1 MFNQPSFHPN
11 KQYLCV
17 YVIAHLNEERSLIV
31 SAGSFFAGIDI
42 LLPGIQIVAAVVITT
57 RGEDLADAFNW
68 FANRQSSSSQDTNE
82 FIRDRYLP
90 CMTAEYIP
98 QLTRAINNEVACMMI
113 NDLSLEFRIRTTG
126 IRAAV
131 LNNKEGVIR
140 GLDPANNACWIVLL
154 NNGTNIR
161 KIRLDAANFVHVHL
175 GVYKHRAS

>member
-1 MFNQPSFHPN
+1 
-11 KQYLCV
+11 
-17 YVIAHLNEERSLIV
+17 
-31 SAGSFFAGIDI
+31 
-42 LLPGIQIVAAVVITT
+42 
-57 RGEDLADAFNW
+57 
-68 FANRQSSSSQDTNE
+68 
-82 FIRDRYLP
+82 
-90 CMTAEYIP
+90 
-98 QLTRAINNEVACMMI
+98 MMI